1 MKPGREIDALVAE
14 KVMGFRTGIAVFET
28 GSVPVILDKFTD
40 IEVPFYSTDIAAAW
54 TVVEKTGLLKSQQ
67 LFQQSSGKWII
78 GNLDTQDGLLILC
91 AEAET
96 ASAVICLAAL
106 KAMGVEI

>member
-1 MKPGREIDALVAE
+1 MKPGRELDALVAE
-14 KVMGFRTGIAVFET
+14 KVMGLKVYRKSEDFFVDDGL
-28 GSVPVILDKFTD
+28 GSEDSLVPEFSED
-40 IEVPFYSTDIAAAW
+40 ISSAW

-106 KAMGVEI
+106 KAVGVEI